1 MNASSH
7 GWLDASLAYQAHR
20 NSITGTVASLLEMSQ
35 LPVYSVWGDVKI
47 LMQRAADELAQANAS
62 AALLRDENEMLRQRI
77 KALEAHEG

>member
-1 MNASSH
+1 
-7 GWLDASLAYQAHR
+7 
-20 NSITGTVASLLEMSQ
+20 MSQ

-62 AALLRDENEMLRQRI
+62 AAVLRDENEMLRQRI